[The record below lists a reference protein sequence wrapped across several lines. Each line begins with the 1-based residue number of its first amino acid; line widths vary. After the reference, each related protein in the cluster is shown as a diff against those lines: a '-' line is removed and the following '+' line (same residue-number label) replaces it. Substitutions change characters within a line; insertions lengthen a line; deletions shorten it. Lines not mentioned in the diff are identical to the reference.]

1 MKNFFKIN
9 RIKVFEKKD
18 LLLKVDCK
26 FLSDRLGVV
35 SKSKWGLGRNQ
46 TVAIVKITMKAT
58 YYAFN
63 YNQAIYSNHFLLVN
77 IPPRIPLELELVV
90 VVAVLAS
97 VGC

>member
-1 MKNFFKIN
+1 MG
-9 RIKVFEKKD
+9 
-18 LLLKVDCK
+18 
-26 FLSDRLGVV
+26 SDRLGVV